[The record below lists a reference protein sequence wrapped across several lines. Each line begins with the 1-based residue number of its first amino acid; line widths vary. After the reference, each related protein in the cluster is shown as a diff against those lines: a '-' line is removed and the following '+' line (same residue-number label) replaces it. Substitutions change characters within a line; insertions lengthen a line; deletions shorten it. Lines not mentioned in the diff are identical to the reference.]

1 MRKSRIAAVAA
12 MAAAAALTLSACGG
26 GDDGA
31 ASDKIKIGIKFD
43 QPGVGFKEGSDYKGF
58 DVDVAKYVANE
69 LGYSADKIEFIS
81 TPSANRETALQN
93 KQVDMIFA
101 SYSITDKRKE
111 SVAFAGPYMV
121 AGQDLLVPVD
131 STITGPEDLNGKTLC
146 SVTGSTSAQKIKDE
160 FAKNVN
166 LQEQS
171 GYAEC
176 LGGMSGGTIDAVTTD
191 DIILAGLAAQPAN
204 AGKFKVVGKT
214 FSEEKYGVGL
224 NKESTKCAEVN
235 DAITKMIDS
244 GEWQKAI
251 DANTAGSGYTPNPA
265 LNPPKMDPCA

>member
-1 MRKSRIAAVAA
+1 MRKTRIAAVAA

-26 GDDGA
+26 GGGGA

-43 QPGVGFKEGSDYKGF
+43 QPGVGYKDGNTYKGF

-69 LGYSADKIEFIS
+69 LGYPAEKIEFIS

-111 SVAFAGPYMV
+111 SVAFAGPYLV
-121 AGQDLLVPVD
+121 AGQDLLVPVG
-131 STITGPEDLNGKTLC
+131 STIAGPDDLDGKTLC
-146 SVTGSTSAQKIKDE
+146 SVTGSTSAQKVKDMIPG
-160 FAKNVN
+160 VR

-204 AGKFKVVGKT
+204 AGKFKVVGKP

-224 NKESTKCAEVN
+224 NKESTKCADIN
-235 DAITKMIDS
+235 KAIEKMIDS
-244 GEWQKAI
+244 GEWEKAI
-251 DANTAGSGYTPNPA
+251 KANTEGTGYVPNPA